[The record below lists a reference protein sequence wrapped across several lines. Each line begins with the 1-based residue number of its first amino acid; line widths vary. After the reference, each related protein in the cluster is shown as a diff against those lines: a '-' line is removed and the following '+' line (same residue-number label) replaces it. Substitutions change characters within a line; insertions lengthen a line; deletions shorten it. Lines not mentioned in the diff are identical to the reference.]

1 MDILE
6 EHNEAII
13 KLQGGAGEIGTFEI
27 TLAQVKALEIRADK
41 VALWT
46 ILAAPRQK
54 IARRIGIGRSA
65 YYRECEQ
72 KPERQDREAAL
83 HRLT

>member
-1 MDILE
+1 M
-6 EHNEAII
+6 
-13 KLQGGAGEIGTFEI
+13 QGGAGEIGTIEI
-27 TLAQVKALEIRADK
+27 TLAQVKALEIRAGK

-54 IARRIGIGRSA
+54 TARGIGIGRSA
-65 YYRECEQ
+65 CCRACEQ